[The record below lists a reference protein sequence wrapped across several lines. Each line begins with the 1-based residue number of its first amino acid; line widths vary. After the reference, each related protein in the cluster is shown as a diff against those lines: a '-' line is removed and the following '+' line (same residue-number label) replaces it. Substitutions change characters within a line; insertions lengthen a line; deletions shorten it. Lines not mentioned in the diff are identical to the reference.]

1 MVTLA
6 IILLTAGISIRA
18 MNDPTLKN
26 RFMFNA
32 YAINHHKEWWRFFTG
47 GVLHADYAHLM
58 FNMLSLY
65 FFGTVVEK
73 QLCKP
78 DFFGDGGG
86 IFVYL
91 LLYITAIP
99 VSCFFT
105 YFKQKDN
112 KYYNALG
119 ASGAVSAIIFSSI
132 LIYPSME
139 ISFFIIPIPLTGWL
153 YGIIYLAASW
163 FMARR
168 NIGNIGHDA
177 HFFGAVYG
185 FLLPIAFKP
194 DLWYEFI
201 GHLRTSLMYT
211 H

>member
-18 MNDPTLKN
+18 MNDPILKN

-32 YAINHHKEWWRFFTG
+32 YAINHYKEWWRFFTG
-47 GVLHADYAHLM
+47 GVLHADYAHLT

-65 FFGTVVEK
+65 FFGTEVEK

-78 DFFGDGGG
+78 DFFGEGGG

-99 VSCFFT
+99 VSTFFT
-105 YFKQKDN
+105 YFRQKEN

-139 ISFFIIPIPLTGWL
+139 ISFFIVPIPLSGWL
-153 YGIIYLAASW
+153 YGIIYLTATW
-163 FMARR
+163 FME
-168 NIGNIGHDA
+168 IG
-177 HFFGAVYG
+177 
-185 FLLPIAFKP
+185 
-194 DLWYEFI
+194 
-201 GHLRTSLMYT
+201 
-211 H
+211 